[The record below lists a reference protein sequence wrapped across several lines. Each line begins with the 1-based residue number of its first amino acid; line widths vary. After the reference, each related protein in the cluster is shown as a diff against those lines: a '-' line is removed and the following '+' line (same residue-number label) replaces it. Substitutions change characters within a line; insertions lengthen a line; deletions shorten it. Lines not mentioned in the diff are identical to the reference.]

1 MKQVFLGGTCGANHW
16 REEIVVPGLLER
28 GIAPEQIFNPV
39 VAHWTPADQER
50 EDEAKRTYGT
60 VLFTIASVDPAR
72 EDVKETSAYSMVEA
86 TRAALKYPERTVIMI
101 DTTGLNRR
109 TAKGINKAAQDWQ
122 EDAPELPIF
131 RDYDALVEWLAARLR
146 EE

>member
-1 MKQVFLGGTCGANHW
+1 MQKVFLGGTCGSNRW

-39 VAHWTPADQER
+39 VEHWTPADQER
-50 EDEAKRTYGT
+50 EDEAKRTYPI
-60 VLFTIASVDPAR
+60 VLFTIASVDPSR
-72 EDVKETSAYSMVEA
+72 DEVRETSAYSMVEA
-86 TRAALKYPERTVIMI
+86 TRAALTYPERAVIMI
-101 DTTGLNRR
+101 DTTGLARR

-131 RDYDALVEWLAARLR
+131 RDYSALIEHLATRLR